1 MEGEFKRG
9 SFTINVLLDDDM
21 MLRVGISD
29 QSLNK
34 LAWTSRLSTASSDS
48 KEKRADRFPRY
59 IGISNEI

>member
-34 LAWTSRLSTASSDS
+34 LAWTSRLSTVSSDS

>member
-9 SFTINVLLDDDM
+9 SFTMNVLLDDDM